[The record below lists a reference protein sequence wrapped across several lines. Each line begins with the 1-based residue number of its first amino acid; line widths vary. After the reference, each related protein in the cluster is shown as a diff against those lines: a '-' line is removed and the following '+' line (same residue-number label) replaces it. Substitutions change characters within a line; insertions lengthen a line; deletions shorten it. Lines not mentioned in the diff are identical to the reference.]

1 MSRPNGL
8 SSLLTWFTGAK
19 KGEHTRV
26 ILASLALFCLL
37 ISYYLIKPLRNS
49 KFLEEFLPA
58 YLPFVYST
66 TALLSFIVT
75 KIFSHLAQTVEK
87 YRLVTG
93 AYLTVVVCKIGL
105 VTWLSYGGKAA
116 VVCFYF
122 FASVYFLLCVATL
135 WACINDMFTTEQSER
150 CFGFIAL
157 GATVGGILGAKL
169 SHWIAESDYS
179 DYALQSSIFFLI
191 LALVLILTASR
202 SARGASDRKPK
213 KIADNEETKSDFWTE
228 LRALGGRPY
237 LRNIAFT
244 VLLLAVATTGI
255 EFVTQTVIDREIA
268 RKGFDAQFV
277 EYEGATFEDVYYLKT
292 KSADERTKYFRD
304 LASSNTVTP
313 ERLAEKYEIYKSDSE
328 KEIRSFYSVTYYY
341 QGLLGVICLLVVARF
356 LFPRVGMRYCYMLLP
371 GVALVGFCLFGLT
384 VDLALVQIV
393 LALVGA
399 FNYSLNNA
407 AKEILYCAT
416 DTETLFRFKPMIE
429 GPCMRAGDVGSSILR
444 LIVMGVAA
452 KFALDQVAEINI
464 FIVITCVLLL
474 LYLRAAW
481 TAGKTY
487 DFELRAKKLSAP
499 ETDEEPEE

>member
-1 MSRPNGL
+1 
-8 SSLLTWFTGAK
+8 
-19 KGEHTRV
+19 
-26 ILASLALFCLL
+26 
-37 ISYYLIKPLRNS
+37 
-49 KFLEEFLPA
+49 
-58 YLPFVYST
+58 
-66 TALLSFIVT
+66 LLSFIVT

-150 CFGFIAL
+150 CFGFVAL

-169 SHWIAESDYS
+169 SHWIAESEYS

-202 SARGASDRKPK
+202 SARGTSDRKPK
-213 KIADNEETKSDFWTE
+213 KEVDESNDKGDFWTE
-228 LRALGGRPY
+228 LRALGSRPY

-268 RKGFDAQFV
+268 RKNYDVQFAQL
-277 EYEGATFEDVYYLKT
+277 EGATFENVYYLKS
-292 KSADERTKYFRD
+292 KSEAERASYFQE
-304 LASSNTVTP
+304 LSTSNAVSP
-313 ERLAEKYEIYKSDSE
+313 DSLSERYELYKSELE

-341 QGLLGVICLLVVARF
+341 QGLLGVLCLLVVARF

-384 VDLALVQIV
+384 VDLMLVQVV

-444 LIVMGVAA
+444 LIVMGLAA
-452 KFALDQVAEINI
+452 KFALDQVAEINL

-487 DFELRAKKLSAP
+487 DFELRARKLSASA
-499 ETDEEPEE
+499 DEEHVTE